1 MKQIKL
7 EVNSAPLL
15 AAARQ
20 ENRSWTKRLGDWGT
34 YAAAAGTA
42 LAMSTNASADIIYSG
57 VQDVAATLIHESN
70 VNTLQTAVFAVAGVM
85 ERANVVHDRSLN
97 GGFGFAQIG
106 ATNPAHRLLFAT
118 TGVGQAKLYTLGQ
131 PILGGHDPNALLR
144 SHTPIGAIN
153 GQWGPGTVTGFA
165 GFKSA
170 PTGDLGWIRVKVF
183 DRNSDAYPDEVEII
197 DSAYNNVPGA
207 AIYAGQGIPSPVPE
221 PSGTAALSLLGA
233 GAAGL
238 LAWRRRRAEKP
249 AK

>member
-1 MKQIKL
+1 MKQIKP

-15 AAARQ
+15 AATCQ

-57 VQDVAATLIHESN
+57 VKDVAATLTHESN
-70 VNTLQTAVFAVAGVM
+70 VNTLQTAVFSVAGVM
-85 ERANVVHDRSLN
+85 ERANVSHERSLN
-97 GGFGFAQIG
+97 GGFGFAQIL
-106 ATNPAHRLLFAT
+106 ATNHARRLLFAT
-118 TGVGQAKLYTLGQ
+118 NGTAEAKLYTAGQ
-131 PILGGHDPNALLR
+131 PILGGEGNGLLR
-144 SHTPIGAIN
+144 THTGLGGGIRGA
-153 GQWGPGTVTGFA
+153 WGPGTVTGFV

-197 DSAYNNVPGA
+197 DSAYNNVPGG
-207 AIYAGQGIPSPVPE
+207 AIYAGQGIPSSAPE
-221 PSGTAALSLLGA
+221 PGTAALSLLGA

-249 AK
+249 AR